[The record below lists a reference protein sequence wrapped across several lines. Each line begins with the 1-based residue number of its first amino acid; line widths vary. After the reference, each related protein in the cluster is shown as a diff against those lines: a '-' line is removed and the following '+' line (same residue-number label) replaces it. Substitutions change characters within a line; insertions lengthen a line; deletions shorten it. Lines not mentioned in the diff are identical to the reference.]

1 MLVSA
6 PRPPFK
12 FAGKVWSSIPQLAA
26 AYKLPEQVVYQRLY
40 MRWGLA
46 RAVSTPVRRRFA
58 RGRSPVAIGSRSF
71 RSAAEAAAAYGVHVS
86 RIYET
91 LRIAETP
98 EARDILLRR
107 SAERRGVIMRHR
119 QEVIDP
125 TDGTRYP
132 HWSEMAIA
140 HGILPRT
147 YRRRV
152 EVGWSIKEAL
162 TVPVGAKIGRPAKNR
177 SIRTLS

>member
-12 FAGKVWSSIPQLAA
+12 FAGKWWSSIPQLAA
-26 AYKLPEQVVYQRLY
+26 AYKLPEQVLYQRLY
-40 MRWGLA
+40 MKWGLA

-58 RGRSPVAIGSRSF
+58 CGPITIGSRSF
-71 RSAAEAAAAYGVHVS
+71 CSAAEAAAAYGVHVT

-98 EARDILLRR
+98 EGRDILLRK
-107 SAERRGVIMRHR
+107 SAERRGVIEQHR

-125 TDGTRYP
+125 TDGTRYK
-132 HWSEMAIA
+132 HWSEMARA
-140 HGILPRT
+140 HGIRPRT
-147 YRRRV
+147 YRHRV
-152 EVGWSIKEAL
+152 EEAGWDITEAL
-162 TVPVGAKIGRPAKNR
+162 TVPAGARIGRPTKKHKE
-177 SIRTLS
+177 LSA

>member
-58 RGRSPVAIGSRSF
+58 SGPVAIGSRSF
-71 RSAAEAAAAYGVHVS
+71 RSAAEAAAAYGVHVT

-107 SAERRGVIMRHR
+107 SAERRGAIDRHR

-125 TDGTRYP
+125 TDGTRYQ
-132 HWSEMAIA
+132 HWSEMAKA

-152 EVGWSIKEAL
+152 EEAGWSIKEAL
-162 TVPVGAKIGRPAKNR
+162 TVPVGARIGRPAKAA
-177 SIRTLS
+177 

>member
-12 FAGKVWSSIPQLAA
+12 FAGKWWSSIPQLAA

-58 RGRSPVAIGSRSF
+58 RGPITIGSRSF
-71 RSAAEAAAAYGVHVS
+71 RSAAEAAAAYGVHTT
-86 RIYET
+86 RIYEA
-91 LRIAETP
+91 LRVAETP
-98 EARDILLRR
+98 EGRDILLRR
-107 SAERRGVIMRHR
+107 SAERRSVIERHR

-125 TDGTRYP
+125 TDGTRYT
-132 HWSEMAIA
+132 HWSEMAAA

-152 EVGWSIKEAL
+152 EVGWSIKDAL
-162 TVPVGAKIGRPAKNR
+162 TVPVGARIGRPKTR
-177 SIRTLS
+177 SI

>member
-1 MLVSA
+1 MLDFV
-6 PRPPFK
+6 PRSPFL
-12 FAGKVWSSIPQLAA
+12 FAGRWWRSIPQLAA
-26 AYKLPEQVVYQRLY
+26 VYKIPEQVLYQRLY
-40 MRWGLA
+40 MRWKLS

-58 RGRSPVAIGSRSF
+58 RGPVAIGSRSF
-71 RSAAEAAAAYGVHVS
+71 RTAAEAAAAYGVHVT
-86 RIYET
+86 RIYDA
-91 LRIAETP
+91 LRAAETP

-107 SAERRGVIMRHR
+107 SAERRSVIMQHR

-125 TDGTRYP
+125 TDGTRYA

-140 HGILPRT
+140 HGIRPRT

-162 TVPVGAKIGRPAKNR
+162 TVPVGARMGRPAK
-177 SIRTLS
+177 TA

>member
-1 MLVSA
+1 MLDFV
-6 PRPPFK
+6 PRSPFL
-12 FAGKVWSSIPQLAA
+12 FAGRWWRSIPQLAA
-26 AYKLPEQVVYQRLY
+26 VYKIPEQVLYQRLY
-40 MRWGLA
+40 MRWKLS

-58 RGRSPVAIGSRSF
+58 RGPVAIGSRSF
-71 RSAAEAAAAYGVHVS
+71 RTAAEAAAAYGVHVT
-86 RIYET
+86 RIYDA
-91 LRIAETP
+91 LRAAETP

-107 SAERRGVIMRHR
+107 SAERRSVIMQHR

-132 HWSEMAIA
+132 HWSEMAKA

-162 TVPVGAKIGRPAKNR
+162 TVPVGARMGRPAK
-177 SIRTLS
+177 TA

>member
-58 RGRSPVAIGSRSF
+58 RGPITIGSGSF
-71 RSAAEAAAAYGVHVS
+71 RSAAEAAAAYGVHTT

-125 TDGTRYP
+125 TDGTRYQ
-132 HWSEMAIA
+132 HWSEMAAA

-162 TVPVGAKIGRPAKNR
+162 TVPVGARIGRPAKNR

>member
-6 PRPPFK
+6 PRPPFI
-12 FAGKVWSSIPQLAA
+12 FAGKAWSSIPQLAA

-58 RGRSPVAIGSRSF
+58 SGPITIGSRSF

-86 RIYET
+86 RIYEA

-98 EARDILLRR
+98 EGRDILLRR
-107 SAERRGVIMRHR
+107 SAERRSVIERHR

-125 TDGTRYP
+125 TDGTRYT
-132 HWSEMAIA
+132 HWSEMAAA

-152 EVGWSIKEAL
+152 EVGWSIKDAL
-162 TVPVGAKIGRPAKNR
+162 TVPVGARIGRPKTR
-177 SIRTLS
+177 SI

>member
-6 PRPPFK
+6 PRPPFL

-26 AYKLPEQVVYQRLY
+26 AYRIPYQVVYQRLY
-40 MRWGLA
+40 RRWELA

-58 RGRSPVAIGSRSF
+58 RGSVAIGSRSF
-71 RSAAEAAAAYGVHVS
+71 RSAAEAAAAYGVHTT
-86 RIYET
+86 RIYEA

-107 SAERRGVIMRHR
+107 SAERRGVIERHR

-125 TDGTRYP
+125 TDGARYKN
-132 HWSEMAIA
+132 WAEMAIA
-140 HGILPRT
+140 HGLRPRT
-147 YRRRV
+147 YNHRI
-152 EVGWSIKEAL
+152 EAGWEIKDAL
-162 TVPVGAKIGRPAKNR
+162 TVPAGARMGRPRKTAA
-177 SIRTLS
+177 

>member
-58 RGRSPVAIGSRSF
+58 RGPITIGSRSF

-91 LRIAETP
+91 LRVAEAP

-125 TDGTRYP
+125 TDGTRYA
-132 HWSEMAIA
+132 HWSEMAAA
-140 HGILPRT
+140 HGIRPRT

-152 EVGWSIKEAL
+152 EVGWSIKDAL

>member
-1 MLVSA
+1 MLDIV
-6 PRPPFK
+6 PRPPFQ

-58 RGRSPVAIGSRSF
+58 RGPITIGSRSF
-71 RSAAEAAAAYGVHVS
+71 RSAAEAAAAYGVHIT

-98 EARDILLRR
+98 EGRDILLRR

-132 HWSEMAIA
+132 HWSEMAAA

-162 TVPVGAKIGRPAKNR
+162 TVPVGARIGRPKTR

>member
-6 PRPPFK
+6 PRPPFL
-12 FAGKVWSSIPQLAA
+12 FAGKAWSSIPQLAA
-26 AYKLPEQVVYQRLY
+26 AYHIPYQVVYQRLY

-58 RGRSPVAIGSRSF
+58 RGPITIGSRSF

-86 RIYET
+86 RIYEA

-107 SAERRGVIMRHR
+107 SVERRSVIMQHR
-119 QEVIDP
+119 LEVIDP
-125 TDGTRYP
+125 TDGTRYA
-132 HWSEMAIA
+132 HWSEMAKA
-140 HGILPRT
+140 HGIRPRT

-162 TVPVGAKIGRPAKNR
+162 TVPVGAKIGRPAKKTR
-177 SIRTLS
+177 SIRTL

>member
-58 RGRSPVAIGSRSF
+58 RGPITIGSGSF

-125 TDGTRYP
+125 TDGTRYQ
-132 HWSEMAIA
+132 HWSEMAAA